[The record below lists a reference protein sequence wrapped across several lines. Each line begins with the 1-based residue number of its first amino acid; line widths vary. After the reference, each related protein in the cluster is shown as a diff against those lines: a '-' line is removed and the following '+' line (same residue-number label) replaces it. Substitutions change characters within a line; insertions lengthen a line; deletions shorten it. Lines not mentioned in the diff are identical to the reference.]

1 MSERLLGAI
10 VGMHGDDSGLILP
23 PSVSPY
29 QVVLIPIISKNNS
42 EIIETKLNEISQ
54 RLKDCGYRTHIDNR
68 NIRAGQKYF
77 DWEIKG
83 VPIRLDFGQ
92 RDLDSNKIMCTSR
105 IGNKESINLEDL
117 EEELIKK
124 WTLYMKL

>member
-1 MSERLLGAI
+1 MIRINFTSFRKPVPSCI
-10 VGMHGDDSGLILP
+10 DSNNF
-23 PSVSPY
+23 
-29 QVVLIPIISKNNS
+29 KNNS
-42 EIIETKLNEISQ
+42 EIIETKVTEISQ

-105 IGNKESINLEDL
+105 IGNKESLAS
-117 EEELIKK
+117 K
-124 WTLYMKL
+124 T